1 MTKES
6 ADDEALI
13 ATLQEASH
21 HAKTGD
27 WQSCLA
33 LCRDILDQVPEIISA
48 NYLAGIASIRLGK
61 QDDAIAFLRASIE
74 QYESDD
80 NKLSML
86 CDLLVGSDRADEA
99 LPYLERLLALAPGP
113 DVLNR
118 LGAIHA
124 DAGRIG
130 EAIIR
135 FRQSLEAQP
144 EDNIASAGL
153 YPLLRV
159 TCEWSDELDQLSQ
172 NIDQLNEAALQRSD
186 TAPEPP
192 FDNVHRVDVPQV
204 NYRVA
209 RSWSTQLQESV
220 AGALATKDVHS
231 AVTAHRKIRI
241 GYLSGDLHDHAIG
254 HLMRGVFRTHD
265 RETFEIRAYSHAP
278 DRPSSYRDDIRRAC
292 DAFIDIREISNTAA
306 ANLIQADEIDILVD
320 LMGYTRNNRLGIC
333 AMRPAPVQVT
343 YLGFP
348 GTTGSDFFD
357 YTIVDELV
365 APPETSKYFGETL
378 VYLPHAY
385 QSNDNTQ
392 ENPQNHKNLYID
404 ILNNFEF
411 IFCSFNNPIK
421 IDQRFFEIWLK
432 LLKSV
437 PNSCLWLLQNNPR
450 AVENL
455 TRFAAQS
462 GVSPKRLVFAEMLPR
477 AEHLARMACA
487 DLGLDT
493 HFYNGHTT
501 TSDALWAG
509 LPVVAMQGRHFASR
523 VSASLL
529 TAAGVPELVTQSP
542 DQYAELALHLATH
555 PDELSGIRSKIKRNR
570 GNCALFD
577 TVSITRDLESA
588 YAEMWL
594 RLSRG
599 EAASTIKVASLD

>member
-6 ADDEALI
+6 ENDEALI
-13 ATLQEASH
+13 ATLQEASR

-27 WQSCLA
+27 WSSCLA
-33 LCRDILDQVPEIISA
+33 LCRDILDQAPHIFFA
-48 NYLAGIASIRLGK
+48 NYLAGIASIQLGL
-61 QDDAIAFLRASIE
+61 QDDAIAFLCASIE
-74 QYESDD
+74 QYESDH

-86 CDLLVGSDRADEA
+86 CDLLFESDRAEEA
-99 LPYLERLLALAPGP
+99 LPYLERLVVIAPGP

-159 TCEWSDELDQLSQ
+159 TCEWGDELDQLSQ
-172 NIDQLNEAALQRSD
+172 NIDQLNEAALKRGD

-209 RSWSTQLQESV
+209 RSWSTHLQESV
-220 AGALATKDVHS
+220 ADALALQDVS
-231 AVTAHRKIRI
+231 RAVTAHRKIRI

-278 DRPSSYRDDIRRAC
+278 DIPSSYREDIRRAC
-292 DAFIDIREISNTAA
+292 DAFINIREISDTSTAD
-306 ANLIQADEIDILVD
+306 LIKADEIDILVD
-320 LMGYTRNNRLGIC
+320 LMGYTRKNRLGIC

-357 YTIVDELV
+357 YTIVDAIV

-378 VYLPHAY
+378 VYLPNAY

-392 ENPQNHKNLYID
+392 KIPQADANLYRN

-421 IDQRFFEIWLK
+421 IDQKFFEIWMK
-432 LLKSV
+432 LLKSI
-437 PNSCLWLLQNNPR
+437 PNSCLWILQNNSR
-450 AVENL
+450 AVKNL
-455 TRFAAQS
+455 TQFAAKS
-462 GVSPKRLVFAEMLPR
+462 GVAAERLVFAEMLPR

-542 DQYAELALHLATH
+542 DQYAERALHLATH
-555 PDELSGIRSKIKRNR
+555 PDELSEIRSKIERNR

-588 YAEMWL
+588 YAEMW
-594 RLSRG
+594 RRFGRG